1 MRIRSPSLHELHAF
15 AAAARHGSFSKA
27 AEELCVTQGAVS
39 RAIARLEEHLGQTFF
54 IRQAR
59 GIELTASGR
68 GYLDLVGP
76 ALQTLESAAIAQRVP
91 AATTRLRL
99 SVAPTLAI
107 KWLIPRLA
115 DWQALQPQITLSLA
129 PYQHEDDFSSPDI
142 DAWLR
147 PGEDDWPSGMAA
159 EYIVG
164 REIVAICHPK
174 DLRGRNALREPAD
187 LLSRPLLYHTN
198 YPNNW
203 RVWLDAVGVSGRQL
217 SPSADFEQVSMLVQ
231 AVMAGL
237 GVAIV
242 QRCLIDEELSTGRI
256 AIPFD
261 KPVAIKRGYM
271 LCTRRASH
279 SNRALQQLNQWL
291 KAQAA
296 GAPRTATI
304 VS

>member
-1 MRIRSPSLHELHAF
+1 M
-15 AAAARHGSFSKA
+15 
-27 AEELCVTQGAVS
+27 TQGAIS

-54 IRQAR
+54 LRQAR
-59 GIELTASGR
+59 GIELTPSGR
-68 GYLDLVGP
+68 AYLDLVGP

-91 AATTRLRL
+91 AATKRLRL

-115 DWQALQPQITLSLA
+115 DWQALHPEITLSLA
-129 PYQHEDDFSSPDI
+129 PYQHDEDFSSPDI

-147 PGEDDWPSGMAA
+147 PGENDWPKGIAA
-159 EYIVG
+159 DYIVG

-174 DLRGRNALREPAD
+174 ELRGRYPLREPAD

-203 RVWLDAVGVSGRQL
+203 RDWLNAMGVNDKPL
-217 SPSADFEQVSMLVQ
+217 TPSADFEQVSMLVQ

-242 QRCLIDEELSTGRI
+242 QRCLIDEELSNGRI

-261 KPVAIKRGYM
+261 RPIAIKRGYM
-271 LCTRRASH
+271 LCTRRASQ
-279 SNRALQQLNQWL
+279 SNRALQQLHQWL

-296 GAPRTATI
+296 SHPKPL
-304 VS
+304 VSAA